1 MIRSGNPALKESTF
15 LDLGTGSVVS
25 REGGTMKLC
34 HGDAHI
40 QVISTQAPLAR
51 ALLGKCEGDEVVLQI
66 GAVRQYLEVVR
77 VE

>member
-1 MIRSGNPALKESTF
+1 
-15 LDLGTGSVVS
+15 
-25 REGGTMKLC
+25 MKLC